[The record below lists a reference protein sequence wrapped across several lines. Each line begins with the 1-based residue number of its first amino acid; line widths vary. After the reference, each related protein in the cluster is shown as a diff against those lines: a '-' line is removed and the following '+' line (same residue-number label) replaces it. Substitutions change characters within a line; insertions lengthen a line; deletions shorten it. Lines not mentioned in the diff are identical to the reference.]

1 MSCSVPLFSPFP
13 PFLPE
18 SANTLAAC
26 PGSPVAY
33 LPYPAFDSFKKLP
46 NALSSNALSTLLH
59 HLSSL
64 LSANIAITTAASVT
78 LTNFPKN
85 FRILLPPF
93 GLVCSCNFSF
103 ILLISYYLILTI
115 PNYFEQKPVKFDSL
129 GVFLYKRKRT
139 ADHR

>member
-1 MSCSVPLFSPFP
+1 MPCSVPPLPPFPLFSPVP
-13 PFLPE
+13 PFSPFSPFSPE

-85 FRILLPPF
+85 FRILLPPS
-93 GLVCSCNFSF
+93 GLVCSCHFSF

-115 PNYFEQKPVKFDSL
+115 PNYFEQKPV
-129 GVFLYKRKRT
+129 
-139 ADHR
+139 

>member
-1 MSCSVPLFSPFP
+1 MSCSVPLFSPLPPFP

-64 LSANIAITTAASVT
+64 LSANIAITAAASVT

-103 ILLISYYLILTI
+103 ILLFFYSFNILLSHS
-115 PNYFEQKPVKFDSL
+115 NYSKLF
-129 GVFLYKRKRT
+129 
-139 ADHR
+139 